1 MSLVLNP
8 ICLGKFGKTFGVKG
22 YISII
27 SYSDNYEWL
36 EYGNLFYQEKDVYK
50 SLVFL
55 DLVSHSSKVRGL
67 IEGFDVVEKSQ
78 SLVNRQIVI
87 SRDDMP
93 ETKDEFYHVDLIGL
107 RVNNESG
114 ALVGTVV
121 SIINNNSQD
130 VFVIDGDDN
139 FVPYIDVA
147 VLKIDLEEGTM
158 VVASDFCIKRKI
170 MLQIDVI
177 TLFPQMFDVL
187 RYGVTNRAFCRW
199 QCAIKYTLFT

>member
-130 VFVIDGDDN
+130 VFVIDGDEN
-139 FVPYIDVA
+139 CLVPYIDVA

-158 VVASDFCIKRKI
+158 VVASDFCIKRK
-170 MLQIDVI
+170 
-177 TLFPQMFDVL
+177 
-187 RYGVTNRAFCRW
+187 
-199 QCAIKYTLFT
+199 